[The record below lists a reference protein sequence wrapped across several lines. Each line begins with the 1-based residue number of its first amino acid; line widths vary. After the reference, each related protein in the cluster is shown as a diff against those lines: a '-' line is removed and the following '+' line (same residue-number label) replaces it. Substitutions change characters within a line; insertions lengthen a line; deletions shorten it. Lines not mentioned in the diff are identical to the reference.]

1 MLEILVKPF
10 MVQLDSVDI
19 ELEAAGIA
27 PVSLMSDKLEYGG
40 NGKAP
45 VAPNVC
51 CPAANNAL
59 ISEEW
64 SCQFLC
70 KGVLL
75 HPGRPAKR
83 MAAKLTVCNV

>member
-27 PVSLMSDKLEYGG
+27 PVSLMSDKPEYGG

-45 VAPNVC
+45 VRPNV

-70 KGVLL
+70 PGVLL
-75 HPGRPAKR
+75 HPGCPPKR
-83 MAAKLTVCNV
+83 GRLL